1 MFGDQRQAY
10 RVNHD
15 YDNRKQRRTA
25 KEKEASPSNKR
36 KSTAKHEGTKKLCQM
51 QASQLLK
58 SSQQYADLNKKII
71 AGGDEVKE
79 MLGVHQRGKIKV
91 HTDGRYPFHEGPIDS

>member
-15 YDNRKQRRTA
+15 YDNRKQRRA
-25 KEKEASPSNKR
+25 DKEKEISPSNKR

-71 AGGDEVKE
+71 AGGEEVKGK
-79 MLGVHQRGKIKV
+79 LGVKKIDKQKP
-91 HTDGRYPFHEGPIDS
+91 TNDQ